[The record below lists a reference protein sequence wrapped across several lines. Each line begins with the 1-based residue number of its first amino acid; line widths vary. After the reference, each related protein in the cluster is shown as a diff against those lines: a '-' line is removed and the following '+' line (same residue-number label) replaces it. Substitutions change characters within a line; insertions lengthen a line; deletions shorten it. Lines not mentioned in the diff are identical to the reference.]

1 MQRGVEK
8 TMKIPFVSF
17 AETNRQIKQEIKS
30 AFESTFDS
38 QWYILGENVKKF
50 EEEFASF
57 CETKY
62 CIGVSNGLDALLLSL
77 KALGIGPG
85 DEVIVPA
92 NTYIASALAVSYT
105 GATPVFVEPS
115 IATYNI
121 DPARIEEAIT
131 SATRAI
137 MPVHLYGQCCEMDAI
152 MEIAARNNL
161 YVVEDNAQA
170 QGARFKEKITGSFGH
185 INATSF
191 YPGKNLGA
199 LGDAGAITTNSDELA
214 EKIRMLRN
222 YGSKEKYHHEVVGY
236 NMRLDELQAA
246 FLSVKLKYLEEWTR
260 QRQQIAAWYNEAL
273 KRVGD
278 LVLPTV
284 VKDATHVYHLYVV
297 RTQQRETLQQWL
309 GEKEIG
315 SLIHYPIP
323 PHLQKAYFSLNLKKG
338 SFPIAETLSETV
350 LSLPLWI
357 GMRQVDVDYVAENIR
372 SYFLNK

>member
-1 MQRGVEK
+1 MVDMLVENSK
-8 TMKIPFVSF
+8 IIFRDIQGHRKEHALEVQIPFLQTV
-17 AETNRQIKQEIKS
+17 
-30 AFESTFDS
+30 
-38 QWYILGENVKKF
+38 
-50 EEEFASF
+50 
-57 CETKY
+57 
-62 CIGVSNGLDALLLSL
+62 L
-77 KALGIGPG
+77 KNFK
-85 DEVIVPA
+85 IVP
-92 NTYIASALAVSYT
+92 IVMGDQSKM
-105 GATPVFVEPS
+105 FV
-115 IATYNI
+115 
-121 DPARIEEAIT
+121 
-131 SATRAI
+131 
-137 MPVHLYGQCCEMDAI
+137 
-152 MEIAARNNL
+152 
-161 YVVEDNAQA
+161 
-170 QGARFKEKITGSFGH
+170 
-185 INATSF
+185 
-191 YPGKNLGA
+191 
-199 LGDAGAITTNSDELA
+199 DELA